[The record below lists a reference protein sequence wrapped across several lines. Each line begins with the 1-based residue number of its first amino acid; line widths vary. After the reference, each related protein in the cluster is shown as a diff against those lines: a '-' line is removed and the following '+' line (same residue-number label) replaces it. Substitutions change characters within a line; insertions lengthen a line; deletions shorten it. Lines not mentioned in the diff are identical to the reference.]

1 MSFFFFLKDNFLD
14 NSVEMEALA
23 ALHSVGDATE
33 LFGKHVVFTC
43 GSAQK
48 DISAYRSVLFASC
61 TLIQEQDDEMV
72 S

>member
-1 MSFFFFLKDNFLD
+1 
-14 NSVEMEALA
+14 MEVLA

-43 GSAQK
+43 GSARK